1 MRQRDECR
9 WSERVDKAEKTINES
24 MSGSRM
30 ESGRTRGGNKEDGDG
45 RIDKKTESGGILVEL
60 REIRKVMEELVNDE
74 ESGEWTGE
82 EGRGRA
88 SE

>member
-9 WSERVDKAEKTINES
+9 WSERVDKVEKTIDES
-24 MSGSRM
+24 MNGSRM
-30 ESGRTRGGNKEDGDG
+30 ESGRRRGGNKEDGDE
-45 RIDKKTESGGILVEL
+45 RIDKETESGGILVEL